1 MCRLTVLGFYF
12 CFACWHIY
20 VVICHFQK
28 SKRAAKVRAH
38 VKKKIQE
45 QNLLYENNDAL
56 CLVSPENHCKQG
68 QCENIDE
75 RVLEQCSVLKPTE
88 RKKLFINGETCLLS
102 PNGCHRSDELIKI
115 IGADNYLA
123 KIGNN
128 SKRVRHMHHL
138 SAGSRAGATELIQ
151 KTSDDLG
158 CFKRLCTVET
168 IAENSQNVSEQS
180 IQDQSVTSETHTKM
194 PLSGLLC
201 STQNAQYKACENVD
215 DLLAITPVFQ
225 NTANSDIISQPLLE
239 NNIAGLDTNQESFSL
254 DLYPKVV
261 RESQNT
267 SVDHSDST
275 LLSGKQDFSGI
286 SIQTASSVNKFLTLK
301 PKCENKKGTVC
312 CASAIEKLGVCD
324 KCYKKDFSLEQ
335 QSTIKI
341 EGTEVVECLS
351 LSSDASRDSEKDVF
365 LKDDHAMLEPD
376 KQLQSQEEGRFSE
389 YTELDVIPFSQIE
402 LAEDFL
408 SEGTASLQ
416 GQNHSQKG
424 FRKRNSMVLIKRRS
438 PRLSST
444 HFRATSLASG
454 GRSTSAACSGLNS
467 CVSRQGL
474 EKISFYVSS
483 KRKRTKTALLL
494 SSLFQFFIDEAK
506 RNQSFR
512 EFELPRDLV
521 EQVLNH
527 EHSEKDISKEMQKN
541 YPKYVGEFN
550 QCVDMISETE
560 LDSVIQSEVYAEV
573 FGNTNVLLGNSEI
586 EDAEQSESQTESL
599 KLKSDQERN
608 FCTENDA
615 HSLSNPHYD
624 NASPAISKLFKV
636 KNISDIHS
644 KKSVPGQDKVT
655 SANQIKSS
663 SRKQLFHE
671 VSSQNFLK
679 TSPCLFGT
687 QSNSGDSMK
696 DSPQP
701 MVVPDISKAK
711 GPQAASTE
719 AQLLFTPRTMHTDEN
734 YSRLD
739 GSSWITFAGCAEVS
753 NS

>member
-1 MCRLTVLGFYF
+1 
-12 CFACWHIY
+12 
-20 VVICHFQK
+20 
-28 SKRAAKVRAH
+28 
-38 VKKKIQE
+38 
-45 QNLLYENNDAL
+45 
-56 CLVSPENHCKQG
+56 
-68 QCENIDE
+68 
-75 RVLEQCSVLKPTE
+75 
-88 RKKLFINGETCLLS
+88 
-102 PNGCHRSDELIKI
+102 
-115 IGADNYLA
+115 
-123 KIGNN
+123 
-128 SKRVRHMHHL
+128 
-138 SAGSRAGATELIQ
+138 
-151 KTSDDLG
+151 
-158 CFKRLCTVET
+158 
-168 IAENSQNVSEQS
+168 
-180 IQDQSVTSETHTKM
+180 
-194 PLSGLLC
+194 
-201 STQNAQYKACENVD
+201 
-215 DLLAITPVFQ
+215 
-225 NTANSDIISQPLLE
+225 
-239 NNIAGLDTNQESFSL
+239 
-254 DLYPKVV
+254 
-261 RESQNT
+261 
-267 SVDHSDST
+267 
-275 LLSGKQDFSGI
+275 
-286 SIQTASSVNKFLTLK
+286 
-301 PKCENKKGTVC
+301 
-312 CASAIEKLGVCD
+312 
-324 KCYKKDFSLEQ
+324 
-335 QSTIKI
+335 
-341 EGTEVVECLS
+341 
-351 LSSDASRDSEKDVF
+351 
-365 LKDDHAMLEPD
+365 MLEPD

-624 NASPAISKLFKV
+624 NASPVISKLFKV

-739 GSSWITFAGCAEVS
+739 GSSWITFAGCAESGCKKRIVALLRGIMENAEGEKSPYLLSVQPTSLTLWSYHDDVTWTAELHWYLPPEHEALNACNVS
-753 NS
+753 DAGQRLVAAAWGSSFHSSRLFLTVFIFHWNTHQTLRFNLRLPLTVCPLRLFCHGLPKVDQSTLVVFSIDKTYSRGRKYVLNTDSSNIDTQSEMEVIGCQLLDVQLVQGLSEAVAGLSSDNKILLWNHVTGVLIISLNLESPLPMFSRMFTCFSHQGFLLLHMQAIDAYELCLVGINPMKSTGKVLQVFHHSDHQERLSSLTVHENLVLAATGCGKIYVWDAVSATHLAAITNSHGCITCINIIPIKNNLCLASGHSAGCIHLYHLA